1 MKTINVSLCL
11 LTLALGFS
19 PLACKKAAD
28 VSAEKVATK
37 AEVEASPE
45 SCKQLTDKLCAE
57 TGKEAITCTNAQTTL
72 ELLSDAACAVG
83 LKDFAITQEKLKGR
97 GKKCDELVEKLCDG
111 LGKETET
118 CKMVAEKTK
127 EFPPEQCVAMLA
139 GFDDVLKELK
149 AEEAKNQPLSVAAQ
163 AQISADD
170 APSFGPA
177 DAKVTIVE
185 FSDFECPYCSKAA
198 DVANQVKDKYGQQV
212 RFVFRQFPLSFHPNA
227 QGAAEAS
234 LAAHSQGKFWEF
246 HDKLFANQRQ
256 LDRASLDGYAQEV
269 GLNMG
274 KFKAELDG
282 KQHEARVKGDLEI
295 GNEVA
300 VQGTPS
306 MFINGKR
313 IANPTDFAAV
323 SAAIDAA
330 LGS

>member
-1 MKTINVSLCL
+1 MKKSNVSLCL
-11 LTLALGFS
+11 LTLALGIS
-19 PLACKKAAD
+19 PIACKKSAD
-28 VSAEKVATK
+28 VSAEKVAAKT
-37 AEVEASPE
+37 EVKASPE

-57 TGKEAITCTNAQTTL
+57 AGKETLTCGNAQTTL

-83 LKDFAITQEKLKGR
+83 LEDFAITQEKLKGR
-97 GKKCDELVEKLCDG
+97 GKKCDELVDKLCEG
-111 LGKETET
+111 LGRETET
-118 CKMVAEKTK
+118 CKMVTEKTK
-127 EFPPEQCVAMLA
+127 EFPPEQCAAMLA

-149 AEEAKNQPLSVAAQ
+149 AEEAKNQPLSAEAQ
-163 AQISADD
+163 AQIGAAD

-185 FSDFECPYCSKAA
+185 FSDFECPYCSRAA
-198 DVANQVKDKYGQQV
+198 NVANQIKEKYGQQV
-212 RFVFRQFPLSFHPNA
+212 RFVFRQFPLSFHANA

-234 LAAHSQGKFWEF
+234 LAAHAQGKFWEY

-256 LDRASLDGYAQEV
+256 LDRASLEGYAQDV

-274 KFKAELDG
+274 KFKAELDS
-282 KQHEARVKGDLEI
+282 KQHEARVKGDLEM
-295 GNEVA
+295 GEEAA

-313 IANPTDFAAV
+313 IPNPTDFAAV
-323 SAAIDAA
+323 SAVIDAA